1 MKLVSDDVL
10 TDSAKAY
17 PHYPL
22 AYPLLEDYKLW
33 NPSSWTNGHPHE
45 FYARMRSQAP
55 VMWSRLGRRG
65 KEGAGFWSLTS
76 YEDVK
81 AAELAPHI
89 FSSER
94 GSINIGVQPREE
106 WKPEVLISAAINSLI
121 NLDAPRHMQV
131 RMQQLNFFV
140 PRYVAQLQ
148 ERVAE
153 KVDSLLDDLERKGP
167 VVDFVKLFSQ
177 ELPLFTLCEMLGVDE
192 EDRPKII
199 HWMHYLELAA
209 QYTANPVSVF
219 MSEPLFPMR
228 FFKAIDE
235 MFEYGKRVMADRRA
249 NPRDDLLSA
258 IANSEMDGEPM
269 PQEFLDGSWLL
280 IIFAGN
286 DTTRNSMSGT
296 IRLLTEF
303 QDQRQMVLSD
313 RSLIPQMNHEAL
325 RLISPVIHM
334 RRTAMEDTELHGQK
348 IAKDEKV
355 VLWYGAANRDA
366 SVFPDPDRMDI
377 TRENVEKHLA
387 FGHGVH
393 KCLGFRVAQMQLRIA
408 SEKILERF
416 PNIHWTGKQKIAP
429 NALVHAISSLK
440 VNLYGPDGK
449 RPVMVQGR
457 TAAE

>member
-1 MKLVSDDVL
+1 MKLVSDAVL
-10 TDSAKAY
+10 TDTQKPRPKYDPVY
-17 PHYPL
+17 P
-22 AYPLLEDYKLW
+22 EFDDFKLW
-33 NPSSWTNGHPHE
+33 DPSSWTVGHPHE
-45 FYARMRSQAP
+45 FYRKMRSEAP
-55 VMWSRLGRRG
+55 VMWSELGRKGRV
-65 KEGAGFWSLTS
+65 GAGFWSLTR
-76 YEDVK
+76 YDDLK
-81 AAELAPHI
+81 AAELNPAV

-94 GSINIGVQPREE
+94 GSINMGVQPRED

-148 ERVAE
+148 DKVAA
-153 KVDSLLDDLERKGP
+153 KVDDMLDEMERAGP

-192 EDRPKII
+192 ADRPKII
-199 HWMHYLELAA
+199 QWMHYLELAA
-209 QYTANPVSVF
+209 QYTANPMSVIL
-219 MSEPLFPMR
+219 SEPLFPLK
-228 FFKAIDE
+228 FFKNIED
-235 MFEYGKRVMADRRA
+235 MFAYGKKVMVDRRA
-249 NPRDDLLSA
+249 NPREDLLSA
-258 IANSEMDGEPM
+258 IATSEVDGEPL

-286 DTTRNSMSGT
+286 DTTRNSLSGT
-296 IRLLTEF
+296 MRLLTQF

-313 RSLIPQMNHEAL
+313 LSLIPQMNHEAI
-325 RLISPVIHM
+325 RMISPVVHM
-334 RRTAMEDTELHGQK
+334 RRTAMDDVEVNGQM

-355 VLWYGAANRDA
+355 VLWYGAANRDPE
-366 SVFPDPDRMDI
+366 VFPDPDRMDM

-408 SEKILERF
+408 TEKILERF
-416 PNIHWTGKQKIAP
+416 PNIHWTGKQKISP

-440 VNLYGPDGK
+440 VNLYGPNGTK
-449 RPVMVQGR
+449 PTKVSM
-457 TAAE
+457 AMAK

>member
-1 MKLVSDDVL
+1 MNLVSDKVL
-10 TDSAKAY
+10 TDTAKALPENPLTY
-17 PHYPL
+17 PML
-22 AYPLLEDYKLW
+22 DDFKLW

-45 FYARMRSQAP
+45 FYRKMREQAP
-55 VMWSRLGRRG
+55 VMWQTMG
-65 KEGAGFWSLTS
+65 KKAEGAGFWSLTR
-76 YEDVK
+76 YDDLK
-81 AAELAPHI
+81 ATELKPDI

-94 GSINIGVQPREE
+94 GSINMAVQPREN

-121 NLDAPRHMQV
+121 NLDAPRHMEV

-140 PRYVAQLQ
+140 PRYVAELQ
-148 ERVAE
+148 EKVAA
-153 KVDSLLDDLERKGP
+153 KVDDLLDNMERQGP

-219 MSEPLFPMR
+219 LSEPLFPMR
-228 FFKAIDE
+228 FFKAIEE
-235 MFEYGKRVMADRRA
+235 MFAYGKAVMADRRA
-249 NPRDDLLSA
+249 NPREDLLSA
-258 IANSEMDGEPM
+258 IANSHMDGEPM

-286 DTTRNSMSGT
+286 DTTRNSLSGT
-296 IRLLTEF
+296 IRLLTQF
-303 QDQRQMVLSD
+303 QDQRDMALAD
-313 RSLIPQMNHEAL
+313 RGLIPQMNNEAL

-334 RRTAMEDTELHGQK
+334 RRTALQDTEINGQA

-355 VLWYGAANRDA
+355 VLWYGAANRDPE
-366 SVFPDPDRMDI
+366 VFPDPDRMDMM
-377 TRENVEKHLA
+377 RENVDKHLA

-416 PNIHWTGKQKIAP
+416 PNIVWTGKQKISP
-429 NALVHAISSLK
+429 NSLVHAISSLK

-449 RPVMVQGR
+449 RPTLVSADRSAG
-457 TAAE
+457 